1 MLGWYSTG
9 PRLRGNDLDINDML
23 ARYCTNPL
31 LVICEVQVRL
41 QRSCLQAAQLPG
53 CAGVDCLLLLATT
66 RLCSVSPR
74 LIALSARWRR

>member
-31 LVICEVQVRL
+31 LVICEVQVR
-41 QRSCLQAAQLPG
+41 QPPSCLHA
-53 CAGVDCLLLLATT
+53 V
-66 RLCSVSPR
+66 
-74 LIALSARWRR
+74 